1 VPTGARRAAEWRPSP
16 EGSRSDSWFL
26 SGTAGIAYFSGDN
39 AVDDEPGFVF
49 EARAAR
55 ELTSG
60 FYVVGSY
67 ILGFAQT
74 EVTDIN
80 GDTHDDTHTFHIP
93 SVGVG
98 FRADVTPNI
107 YLFVEPRVGGIFGD
121 DVDAGPVAGASAGA
135 EFELSPGL
143 LVHIRLTG
151 LFAETSLQT
160 PAGDADLDGIFS
172 VGVGLTWEF

>member
-1 VPTGARRAAEWRPSP
+1 MPTAARRAAEWKPSP
-16 EGSRSDSWFL
+16 EGSRSDAWFF
-26 SGTAGIAYFSGDN
+26 SGTAGIAWFSGDD
-39 AVDDEPGFVF
+39 AVDGEPGFTI

-67 ILGFAQT
+67 ILGVAQT
-74 EVTDIN
+74 QVTDLA
-80 GDTHDDTHTFHIP
+80 GDIHDDSHLFHIP
-93 SVGVG
+93 SIGVG
-98 FRADVTPNI
+98 FRAEVTPEI
-107 YLFVEPRVGGIFGD
+107 HLFVEPRVGGIFGG

-135 EFELSPGL
+135 EFELDPGL
-143 LVHIRLTG
+143 LIHVRFSG